1 MLNIIKNIIFKII
14 YILVIIYLIIFI
26 PMIWGYKPLVI
37 VSGSMEPILK
47 VGGILYYKTIP
58 LDDYKVDDI
67 LVYRIPDHNVS
78 HRIVEINNN
87 SFLTKGDVNE
97 YLDNPVNI
105 GQILGKGT
113 NFSIPLIGY
122 YANFVYNHK
131 YLLYI
136 SIFVVGIDYYYSNK
150 KKNEESN

>member
-26 PMIWGYKPLVI
+26 PIIWGYKPLVI

-58 LDDYKVDDI
+58 LDDYKIDDI

-97 YLDNPVNI
+97 YLDNPVNTS
-105 GQILGKGT
+105 QILGKGT

-122 YANFVYNHK
+122 YANFIYNHK

-136 SIFVVGIDYYYSNK
+136 SIFVVVIDYYYSNK
-150 KKNEESN
+150 KKNEENN

>member
-14 YILVIIYLIIFI
+14 YVLVIIYLIIFI
-26 PMIWGYKPLVI
+26 PVIWGYKPLVI

-58 LDDYKVDDI
+58 LDDYKKDDI
-67 LVYRIPDHNVS
+67 LVYRIPNHNVS

-87 SFLTKGDVNE
+87 SFLTKGDVND
-97 YLDNPVNI
+97 YLDNPVYYS
-105 GQILGKGT
+105 QILGKGT

-136 SIFVVGIDYYYSNK
+136 SIFVVGIDYYYSSK
-150 KKNEESN
+150 KKNEKDN

>member
-1 MLNIIKNIIFKII
+1 MLNKIKNIIFKII
-14 YILVIIYLIIFI
+14 YVLVIIYLIIFI
-26 PMIWGYKPLVI
+26 PIIWGYKPLVI

-47 VGGILYYKTIP
+47 VGGILYYKNIP
-58 LDDYKVDDI
+58 LNDYKKDDI

-97 YLDNPVNI
+97 YLDNPVYHN
-105 GQILGKGT
+105 QILGKGT

-122 YANFVYNHK
+122 YANFIYNHK

-136 SIFVVGIDYYYSNK
+136 SIFVVVIDYCCYAI
-150 KKNEESN
+150 KKNDEDN